1 MLEVAN
7 LIAVVVEAASLKEIG
22 GKTKRYGLAV
32 KS

>member
-7 LIAVVVEAASLKEIG
+7 LIAVVVEAASLQEVG
-22 GKTKRYGLAV
+22 GRAKYYGLEV